1 MVFGQH
7 VCLVGVSDPLELELQ
22 AVVACGCWE
31 LNLGSLEE
39 HSVLLTTEPS
49 VSASHWVY

>member
-1 MVFGQH
+1 MY
-7 VCLVGVSDPLELELQ
+7 VCVKELDSLEPELE
-22 AVVACGCWE
+22 AVVSCCVGTGNFM
-31 LNLGSLEE
+31 NLGSLEE